1 MSLNDMDS
9 PESGNGKFAFPNMGD
24 EPKVISQVSLDSFA
38 ETADPIDDGAA
49 LTVNAS
55 KKRHLLWLWIV
66 LAVMLLLGAVAGG
79 GYWFFQSHALP
90 GVTLWG
96 KSMTGQ
102 SRDHIIQ
109 EISDTAESLTVPV
122 SYEGTSKKVTLKDLG
137 VAIDAESIAENV
149 MNAKRDDSF
158 FQKYAFWTREDV
170 DVESFDDSRVSAQ
183 TVGDMLGV
191 QSLSLIHI

>member
-1 MSLNDMDS
+1 MTQ
-9 PESGNGKFAFPNMGD
+9 
-24 EPKVISQVSLDSFA
+24 KVISQVSLDSFA

-66 LAVMLLLGAVAGG
+66 LAVMLLLGVVSGG
-79 GYWFFQSHALP
+79 GYWFFQSHALQ

-109 EISDTAESLTVPV
+109 EISDTAESLTVPFP
-122 SYEGTSKKVTLKDLG
+122 
-137 VAIDAESIAENV
+137 
-149 MNAKRDDSF
+149 M
-158 FQKYAFWTREDV
+158 RERARK
-170 DVESFDDSRVSAQ
+170 SR
-183 TVGDMLGV
+183 
-191 QSLSLIHI
+191 

>member
-66 LAVMLLLGAVAGG
+66 LAVMLFSVPWPAADTGSSSHMRCQVSRSGA
-79 GYWFFQSHALP
+79 SP
-90 GVTLWG
+90 
-96 KSMTGQ
+96 
-102 SRDHIIQ
+102 
-109 EISDTAESLTVPV
+109 
-122 SYEGTSKKVTLKDLG
+122 
-137 VAIDAESIAENV
+137 
-149 MNAKRDDSF
+149 
-158 FQKYAFWTREDV
+158 
-170 DVESFDDSRVSAQ
+170 
-183 TVGDMLGV
+183 
-191 QSLSLIHI
+191 

>member
-38 ETADPIDDGAA
+38 ETADSIDDGAA

-79 GYWFFQSHALP
+79 GRYDNRTIPRSYHPRDFRY
-90 GVTLWG
+90 GG
-96 KSMTGQ
+96 IING
-102 SRDHIIQ
+102 SRF
-109 EISDTAESLTVPV
+109 L
-122 SYEGTSKKVTLKDLG
+122 
-137 VAIDAESIAENV
+137 
-149 MNAKRDDSF
+149 
-158 FQKYAFWTREDV
+158 
-170 DVESFDDSRVSAQ
+170 
-183 TVGDMLGV
+183 
-191 QSLSLIHI
+191 

>member
-38 ETADPIDDGAA
+38 ETADSIDDGAA

-79 GYWFFQSHALP
+79 GYWFFPVTCVARCHAL
-90 GVTLWG
+90 
-96 KSMTGQ
+96 GQ
-102 SRDHIIQ
+102 VHDRTIPRSYHPRDFRYGGIINGSRF
-109 EISDTAESLTVPV
+109 L
-122 SYEGTSKKVTLKDLG
+122 
-137 VAIDAESIAENV
+137 
-149 MNAKRDDSF
+149 
-158 FQKYAFWTREDV
+158 
-170 DVESFDDSRVSAQ
+170 
-183 TVGDMLGV
+183 
-191 QSLSLIHI
+191 